1 MCSIFIEG
9 KHMCSNI
16 SVPNK
21 LFCKEHLHISPV
33 STDTCNICLDQLDEN
48 VYMKCG
54 HSFHKEC
61 ISKWLVT
68 KKTCPCCRKTLR
80 VETLNTEQAS
90 DFNQIFQHILVQ
102 ADELDRIILAER
114 FIIWFHE
121 IVHTY
126 VHDMTNV
133 SFRDMLNAVYN
144 TEYYS
149 YIMNVYNTDTNNQ
162 PFDLF
167 LLEININQIADE
179 VRMRQFNIQID
190 ESLLEDDYEND
201 ISNMIDISELEF
213 TTFEYEPVSN

>member
-9 KHMCSNI
+9 NRMCSNV
-16 SVPNK
+16 SVSNK
-21 LFCKEHLHISPV
+21 LFCKEHLHIVPV
-33 STDTCNICLDQLDEN
+33 VTDTCNICLDELNEN
-48 VYMKCG
+48 VHMSCG
-54 HSFHKEC
+54 HSFHKKC
-61 ISKWLVT
+61 ISKWLLT

-80 VETLNTEQAS
+80 AERLEQVEN
-90 DFNQIFQHILVQ
+90 FNEVFHHIITQ

-144 TEYYS
+144 TQHYS
-149 YIMNVYNTDTNNQ
+149 YIMNVYNSDTNNQ

-167 LLEININQIADE
+167 ILEMNINEIANGIRD
-179 VRMRQFNIQID
+179 FNVQNN
-190 ESLLEDDYEND
+190 ESLEEEYHSEND
-201 ISNMIDISELEF
+201 ISNMIDINELEF